1 MKSPKKASVELPTA
15 EQIEKERARLR
26 HKRRYSR
33 TMRSTIAILVVVA
46 AAAVLLATLWMPV
59 LRIYGSSMAP
69 TLSDGQIV
77 ISLKTTEF
85 KTGDIAA
92 FYHGNKLL
100 IKRYIA
106 GASDWVDID
115 EDGTVSVNSIELD
128 EPYLAEKAFGQTNID
143 LPYQVPDNRY
153 FLMGDNRDASVDS
166 RNTAVGCVSEEQI
179 VGKIVFCIWPLDRF
193 GPVR

>member
-1 MKSPKKASVELPTA
+1 
-15 EQIEKERARLR
+15 
-26 HKRRYSR
+26 
-33 TMRSTIAILVVVA
+33 
-46 AAAVLLATLWMPV
+46 MPV

-69 TLSDGQIV
+69 TLNDGQIV
-77 ISLKTTEF
+77 ISLKTTDF

-92 FYHGNKLL
+92 FYYGNKLL

-106 GASDWVDID
+106 GASDWVYID

-143 LPYQVPDNRY
+143 LPYQVPDKRY
-153 FLMGDNRDASVDS
+153 FLMGDNREASVDS
-166 RNTAVGCVSEEQI
+166 RNTAVGCVSDGQI
-179 VGKIVFCIWPLDRF
+179 VGKVVFCIWPIDRF